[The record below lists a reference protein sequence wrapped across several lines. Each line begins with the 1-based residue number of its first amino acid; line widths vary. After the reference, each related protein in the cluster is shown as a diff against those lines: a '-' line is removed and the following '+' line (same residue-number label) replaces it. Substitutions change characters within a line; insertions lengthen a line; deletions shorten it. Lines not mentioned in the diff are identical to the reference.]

1 MVTLIS
7 QNLSEFALHARA
19 LLGLPIG
26 EIKNFGP
33 AASAAILVK
42 GHGNKL
48 CYQGLS
54 EALATCPNGSLRI
67 FGKPE
72 VNGERR
78 MGVAL
83 ALGDTIQDATQKA
96 CQIRDSIKITVE
108 EE

>member
-1 MVTLIS
+1 MK
-7 QNLSEFALHARA
+7 H
-19 LLGLPIG
+19 
-26 EIKNFGP
+26 
-33 AASAAILVK
+33 
-42 GHGNKL
+42 
-48 CYQGLS
+48 
-54 EALATCPNGSLRI
+54 LRI